1 MSKIT
6 KQPISGKTGT
16 GSVSGMKFEMALH
29 KENYILLA
37 VAFVIIVIGF
47 LLMTGASNSDPEVFN
62 EEIYGFRRRTLAPM
76 VALFG
81 FIFAI
86 CAIMKRPSIDK
97 K

>member
-1 MSKIT
+1 MSKTT
-6 KQPISGKTGT
+6 KQPSSVKTGS
-16 GSVSGMKFEMALH
+16 GSVSGKKFEMALH
-29 KENYILLA
+29 KENDILLA
-37 VAFVIIVIGF
+37 VAFVIVVIGF
-47 LLMTGASNSDPEVFN
+47 LLMTGASNNDPEVFN

-86 CAIMKRPSIDK
+86 YAIMKKPSVDK